1 MNEPVHPRQNWLDY
15 LHSID
20 ALIDP
25 VSAVA
30 VANTEVVG
38 ERANDDLFLRRFTAY
53 FVLTAIDYETDLKQM
68 LSDAGISP
76 GMRVLDVGCG
86 SGAISQFML
95 DLEVSEVTGI
105 DLPDDVLIIANN
117 LSLTSDYANRL
128 HFIKHNMAE
137 PLPLEDNSF
146 DAVLVANGEIPM
158 YREST
163 LLEYRRVLK
172 DGGRIIFIMM
182 HPHKRYAWNMLIEHL
197 MSYAFYLNL
206 LHYWGE
212 DGFLNQEREG
222 YDSLYQRARASLNMM
237 LANHVPYRIHPFP
250 RVTELAV
257 QQRFALITGPIFK
270 KRIAYPEKWAL
281 LQQLHDPGSDMYL
294 FKRADAYISDVIEVG
309 TAQIRK

>member
-1 MNEPVHPRQNWLDY
+1 MNEPVNPRQNWLDY

-25 VSAVA
+25 GAAMTVA
-30 VANTEVVG
+30 DTEVVG
-38 ERANDDLFLRRFTAY
+38 ERADNDLFLRRFTAF
-53 FVLTAIDYETDLKQM
+53 FVLTAIDYETELKQM

-86 SGAISQFML
+86 SGAISRFML
-95 DLEVSEVTGI
+95 DLGASEVTGI
-105 DLPDDVLIIANN
+105 DLSDEVLAIANN
-117 LSLTSDYANRL
+117 MPLAAKYADRL
-128 HFIKHNMAE
+128 HFIKHNMAHA
-137 PLPLEDNSF
+137 LPLEDDSF

-163 LLEYRRVLK
+163 LLEYQRVLR

-182 HPHKRYAWNMLIEHL
+182 HPHKRYAWNMLIEQL
-197 MSYAFYLNL
+197 MDYAFYLNL

-212 DGFLNQEREG
+212 DGFFNQEREG
-222 YDSLYQRARASLNMM
+222 YDSLYQRARASLSMT
-237 LANHVPYRIHPFP
+237 LANHVPYRIPPFP

-270 KRIAYPEKWAL
+270 KRIANPEKWAL

-309 TAQIRK
+309 TVQIRK